1 MQKSKKLRYS
11 VKEHLRSRFVLVLS
25 NILQSPIM
33 GREMRT
39 IKETATSGVFDLKDR
54 LFLKWILDG

>member
-1 MQKSKKLRYS
+1 
-11 VKEHLRSRFVLVLS
+11 
-25 NILQSPIM
+25 M

-54 LFLKWILDG
+54 LFLKWILNG